1 MMKWLLL
8 AAVLLVAYMM
18 WRGGRITDKTARGK
32 SAAAGGR
39 PQEMIECAAC
49 GLHLPRSE
57 AVFGS
62 NGRPYC
68 SQDHR
73 LGSGA

>member
-1 MMKWLLL
+1 MMKYLLL
-8 AAVLLVAYMM
+8 AALLLVAYMI
-18 WRGGRITDKTARGK
+18 WRGGRISDKSKRGGPTEPG
-32 SAAAGGR
+32 AR
-39 PQEMIECAAC
+39 PQEMIACAAC

-73 LGSGA
+73 LASGA